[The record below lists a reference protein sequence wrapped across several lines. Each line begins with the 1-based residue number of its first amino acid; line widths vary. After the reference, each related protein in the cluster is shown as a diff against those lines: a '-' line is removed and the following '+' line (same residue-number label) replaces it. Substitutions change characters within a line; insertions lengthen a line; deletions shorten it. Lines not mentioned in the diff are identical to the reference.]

1 MIKAGDLEFNKE
13 YWYSYIE
20 FSRSS
25 TRVNK
30 KALPQKV
37 VYVPVEDN
45 NEYYKSRSIVGF
57 IKSLTGRYIYNVY
70 SYSKVFEFIY
80 KTEEEAIE
88 GFNTELYSELDKI
101 KYEYELKQKIINKNF
116 ILNKNEGD

>member
-1 MIKAGDLEFNKE
+1 MIKVEDLEFNRE

-20 FSRSS
+20 FSRNS

-30 KALPQKV
+30 RVLPKKV
-37 VYVPVEDN
+37 VYEPIKDTN
-45 NEYYKSRSIVGF
+45 DYYKSRGVVGF
-57 IKSLTGRYIYNVY
+57 IKSLTGQYIYNVY
-70 SYSKVFEFIY
+70 SNSKVFEYIY

-88 GFNTELYSELDKI
+88 GFNTMLYSELDKI

>member
-1 MIKAGDLEFNKE
+1 MIKVQELEFNKE

-20 FSRSS
+20 FSRNS

-30 KALPQKV
+30 RVSPKKV
-37 VYVPVEDN
+37 VYEPIKDTDD
-45 NEYYKSRSIVGF
+45 YYKSRGVVGF
-57 IKSLTGRYIYNVY
+57 IKSLTGQHIYNVL
-70 SYSKVFEFIY
+70 SGSKVFEYIY

-88 GFNTELYSELDKI
+88 GFNTILYSELDKI
-101 KYEYELKQKIINKNF
+101 KYEYELKQKMINKNF

>member
-1 MIKAGDLEFNKE
+1 MIKVEDLELNKE

-20 FSRSS
+20 FSRNS

-30 KALPQKV
+30 RVLPEKV
-37 VYVPVEDN
+37 VYVPVKDTDD
-45 NEYYKSRSIVGF
+45 YYKNKGIVGF
-57 IKSLTGRYIYNVY
+57 IKSLSGQYIYNVY
-70 SYSKVFEFIY
+70 LGSKVFEYIY

-88 GFNTELYSELDKI
+88 GFNTRLYSELDKI
-101 KYEYELKQKIINKNF
+101 KYEYELKQKKINKNF

>member
-1 MIKAGDLEFNKE
+1 MIKVADLEFNKE

-30 KALPQKV
+30 RVSPKKV
-37 VYVPVEDN
+37 VYEPIKDTDD
-45 NEYYKSRSIVGF
+45 YYKSRGVVGF
-57 IKSLTGRYIYNVY
+57 IKSLTGQHIYNVH
-70 SYSKVFEFIY
+70 SGSKVFEYIY
-80 KTEEEAIE
+80 KTQEEAIE
-88 GFNTELYSELDKI
+88 GFNTMLYSELDKI

>member
-1 MIKAGDLEFNKE
+1 MIKAEDLEFNKE

-25 TRVNK
+25 TRVNRRI
-30 KALPQKV
+30 LPKKV
-37 VYVPVEDN
+37 VYIPVKDTDD
-45 NEYYKSRSIVGF
+45 YYKSRGVVGF
-57 IKSLTGRYIYNVY
+57 IKSLTGQHIYNVL
-70 SYSKVFEFIY
+70 SGSKVFEYIY

-88 GFNTELYSELDKI
+88 GFNTMLYSELDKI
-101 KYEYELKQKIINKNF
+101 KYEYELKQKMINKNF

>member
-1 MIKAGDLEFNKE
+1 MIKVQELEFNKE

-20 FSRSS
+20 FSRNC

-30 KALPQKV
+30 RESPKKV
-37 VYVPVEDN
+37 VYEPIKDTDDF
-45 NEYYKSRSIVGF
+45 YKSRGVVGF
-57 IKSLTGRYIYNVY
+57 IKSLTGQHIYNVY
-70 SYSKVFEFIY
+70 SGSKVFEYIY

-88 GFNTELYSELDKI
+88 GFNTLLYSELDKI

-116 ILNKNEGD
+116 IFNKNEGD